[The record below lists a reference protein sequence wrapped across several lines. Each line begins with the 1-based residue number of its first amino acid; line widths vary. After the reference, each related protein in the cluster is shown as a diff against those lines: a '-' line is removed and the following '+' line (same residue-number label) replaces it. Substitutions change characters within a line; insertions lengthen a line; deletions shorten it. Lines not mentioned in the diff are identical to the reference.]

1 MTEVGEVKGVDKLV
15 SMIDYDVHSRE
26 AGEKVKKSVLIEC
39 DWSSRGRCAFNEVLS
54 EIDLTMQL
62 GIVI

>member
-26 AGEKVKKSVLIEC
+26 ASEKISVN
-39 DWSSRGRCAFNEVLS
+39 R
-54 EIDLTMQL
+54 M
-62 GIVI
+62 